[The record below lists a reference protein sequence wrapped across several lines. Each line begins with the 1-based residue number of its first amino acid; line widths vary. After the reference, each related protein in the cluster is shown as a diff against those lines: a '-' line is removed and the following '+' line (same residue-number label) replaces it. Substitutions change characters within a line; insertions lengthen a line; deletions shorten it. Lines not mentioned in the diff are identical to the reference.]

1 MALDFP
7 SSPTNGQTYT
17 ANNITWVYETS
28 STTWKVKQD
37 GTAGKTRIASVKDI
51 KGPAA
56 DGGAIAAETW
66 TTRDLNTISDVG
78 NIGISVSSDSSGTGN
93 YMTVPAG
100 TYKITW
106 RAPGWR
112 IYTFKTIL
120 EYSTDSTFATGVT
133 EVIGSSE
140 YSSTVGTDGQN
151 SQSNSVGLVPSVTF
165 TETTYVRIRQWSA
178 VAKSSPDNG
187 LGVATINNLVI
198 PSRDS
203 QENNVFTLVE
213 IEDLATTVKD
223 NATYVEG
230 TSRTA
235 IVKDQK
241 NKGVQGGDFI
251 KDVWRDRDLTV
262 EDDPFNFVTL
272 YPTTNGQTT
281 PSPGNTPGYFSL
293 PTGKYQITFTAVAHD
308 VGKNVAAMI
317 WSSTQSNIN
326 KTYAVTDSR
335 DGEFYGTSM
344 ACAGASTLS
353 KGSEVVE
360 ITETSFFKVIH
371 FCKSSNSGSGFGQ
384 AVDIGTPDKETYLI
398 IEIEDLATAVKD
410 NATYVEGTSKVAILK
425 DQKNYTVAGGTFN
438 QNTWVDRDLTVE
450 EDPQNF
456 VNFTAGGSQSS
467 PSPGNTPGYWSLPAG
482 TYKIDWSAVGYM
494 VGNHTCW
501 LVWSTTQSEITTA
514 ALNANISAAGD
525 YEEGSAARASAST
538 DESMTDSSGYKV
550 ITISQPTYF
559 KLLHRCTDSQT
570 TNGLGRPISQDGVLK
585 NIYTQVR
592 IEDLATAVKEVG
604 GSGIVPVG
612 GIIMYSGTQT
622 ELDALINWKLC
633 DGTTYGSVTTPNLK
647 DKFVI
652 GADQY
657 SSGWKTNVTGSLT
670 SDGGDKDAVLIA
682 HSHLSPTYNGLGGS
696 YEPGYQNPT
705 TGYDY
710 GAQAP
715 PTEKTAIDAAGTT
728 TTGASA
734 TLTGTNANLPPYF
747 ALAYIMRI
755 S

>member
-66 TTRDLNTISDVG
+66 TTRDLNTITDPSS
-78 NIGISVSSDSSGTGN
+78 IGISVSSDSSGTGN

-133 EVIGSSE
+133 KVIGSSE

-235 IVKDQK
+235 VVKDQK

-410 NATYVEGTSKVAILK
+410 NAVYVEGTSKVAILK

-592 IEDLATAVKEVG
+592 IEDLATAVKNSESMNSSTNVWHVQKTDNQTISSNAWTDI
-604 GSGIVPVG
+604 SGL
-612 GIIMYSGTQT
+612 SQT
-622 ELDALINWKLC
+622 VTSTSASTKFLITATVNASIAADGHDGLVRLMR
-633 DGTTYGSVTTPNLK
+633 GTT
-647 DKFVI
+647 VI
-652 GADQY
+652 GSTSSESGAVHMGFGQVSGQNSQY
-657 SSGWKTNVTGSLT
+657 EANTLAITYLDTPGTGSHTYHIEAINLQSGVDMVINRRGLNT
-670 SDGGDKDAVLIA
+670 DFYLV
-682 HSHLSPTYNGLGGS
+682 SHMSIQRYT
-696 YEPGYQNPT
+696 
-705 TGYDY
+705 
-710 GAQAP
+710 
-715 PTEKTAIDAAGTT
+715 
-728 TTGASA
+728 
-734 TLTGTNANLPPYF
+734 
-747 ALAYIMRI
+747 
-755 S
+755 

>member
-51 KGPAA
+51 KGITD

-78 NIGISVSSDSSGTGN
+78 NIGITVTDNKIS
-93 YMTVPAG
+93 VPAG

-133 EVIGSSE
+133 KVIGSSE

-272 YPTTNGQTT
+272 YPTTNGQTQK
-281 PSPGNTPGYFSL
+281 SGGITPGYFSL
-293 PTGKYQITFTAVAHD
+293 PAGKYQITFNAVAHD
-308 VGKNVAAMI
+308 VGKNQAAMI

-410 NATYVEGTSKVAILK
+410 NAVYVEGTSKVAILK

-592 IEDLATAVKEVG
+592 IEDLATAVKNSESMNSSTNVWHVQKTDNQTIDNETWTDITSLSQTVTSTSSSTKFLITATVNASMAG
-604 GSGIVPVG
+604 TGHDGLVRLMRGTTVIGSTSSESGSSPSG
-612 GIIMYSGTQT
+612 NLLLGYSIIM
-622 ELDALINWKLC
+622 
-633 DGTTYGSVTTPNLK
+633 P
-647 DKFVI
+647 
-652 GADQY
+652 DQAC
-657 SSGWKTNVTGSLT
+657 SC
-670 SDGGDKDAVLIA
+670 
-682 HSHLSPTYNGLGGS
+682 
-696 YEPGYQNPT
+696 
-705 TGYDY
+705 
-710 GAQAP
+710 
-715 PTEKTAIDAAGTT
+715 
-728 TTGASA
+728 
-734 TLTGTNANLPPYF
+734 F
-747 ALAYIMRI
+747 AFSRFPFTV